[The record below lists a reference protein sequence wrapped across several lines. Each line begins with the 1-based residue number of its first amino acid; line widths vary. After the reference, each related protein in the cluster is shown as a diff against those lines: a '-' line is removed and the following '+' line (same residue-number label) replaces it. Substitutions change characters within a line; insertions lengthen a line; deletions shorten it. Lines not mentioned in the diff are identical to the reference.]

1 MGADAIFEPCGP
13 IRVCWIK
20 VGDDFG
26 TRNLGS
32 SVKSLTQN
40 EVDAFSSYFADGQ
53 TETDRYREAHFK
65 SSFRNLIIIILFRKK
80 EKRKKSINHDDVIY
94 KYESVLIR

>member
-26 TRNLGS
+26 PRNLGS

-53 TETDRYREAHFK
+53 TDRYREAHFK